1 MCSFRVFHGHRCHQ
15 VLIATQESNKKARR
29 VVERAAKAVYKFLKN
44 ESPLR
49 QHLSHNWWRRF
60 VSNDYCKVV
69 FAAVRGR
76 KGTKKQGRAV
86 LPAWSVEEFV
96 RVIQARLCG

>member
-76 KGTKKQGRAV
+76 KGTGNCTCI
-86 LPAWSVEEFV
+86 SVEEFV
-96 RVIQARLCG
+96 RLIQARLCG